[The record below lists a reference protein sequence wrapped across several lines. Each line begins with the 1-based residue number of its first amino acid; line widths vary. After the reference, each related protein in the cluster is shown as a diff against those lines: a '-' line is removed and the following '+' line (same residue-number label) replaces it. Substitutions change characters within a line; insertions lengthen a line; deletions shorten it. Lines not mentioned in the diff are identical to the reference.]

1 VSRLTSMARK
11 AIRPLIP
18 DALMARYRR
27 HQHSRAVRTNVDIY
41 VRDDRAARRWRAF
54 TPDTYRVV
62 SALPV
67 AASVPDVV
75 VVGDPN
81 PELERYLGFHGSEV
95 VARGRVNKPS
105 MRSMRITEPVIRPRS
120 IVTTRS
126 VLEEAGIPDVTDPP
140 TVLRVLGDAGARI
153 GILPE
158 VVGER
163 VLADL
168 PPIHDEPVVVMAAVP
183 LHDIG
188 GGSRA
193 AQIAFELVRRGY
205 HVTYVYQFPSSEGV
219 DLGLRYPHRRL
230 EEHHLEAFGVES
242 LIARAGHGVVIIEAP
257 IGEFI
262 PSVEHLKE
270 SGWTVLYDVIDDWT
284 DEALGGMWYAPVF
297 EQRIVDIA
305 DGFSASAP
313 DLQARIAGFGH
324 DAVLAP
330 NAVNV
335 TLFGQTFDGARPQ
348 DLPDGRLIGYH
359 GSLYGDWF
367 DWAALEGVAEA
378 FTDHTVVVIGDNRG
392 VPTDLPG
399 NIVFL
404 GLKAQGDLAAYLRHF
419 DVGLVPFT
427 ITDVTHA
434 VSPLKVYEYLA
445 CGVPVAAPPLRALE
459 GVAGVTTDTDLTV
472 AVRQALQGPKPDAN
486 EALDAHSWGARL
498 AVMMGAIGNDLA
510 DPVEDGIRVLRKPPV
525 RYTRS
530 ERWVRDLPGNPITP
544 TNGP

>member
-1 VSRLTSMARK
+1 MSGVASMAKK

-62 SALPV
+62 SAIPLTTPRRDAIV
-67 AASVPDVV
+67 I
-75 VVGDPN
+75 GEPN
-81 PELERYLGFHGSEV
+81 PELERYLGFHGCEV
-95 VARGRVNKPS
+95 VALGRVNKPS
-105 MRSMRITEPVIRPRS
+105 MRSMRITEPVVRPRS

-126 VLEEAGIPDVTDPP
+126 ILEEAGIEDMADPP
-140 TVLRVLGDAGARI
+140 AVLRVLGDAGARI
-153 GILPE
+153 GLVPE
-158 VVGER
+158 VVRET
-163 VLADL
+163 VAADL
-168 PPIHDEPVVVMAAVP
+168 PPIDGDAVVVMAAVP

-230 EEHHLEAFGVES
+230 EEHHLDAFVVES
-242 LIARAGHGVVIIEAP
+242 LTARTGSGVVIVEAP

-262 PSVEHLKE
+262 PSVEHLKD

-297 EQRIVDIA
+297 EQRIVDLA

-313 DLQARIAGFGH
+313 DLRARIAGFGH
-324 DAVLAP
+324 EAVLAP

-335 TLFGQTFDGARPQ
+335 TLFGKPLDGARPH
-348 DLPDGRLIGYH
+348 DLPDGPLIGYH

-367 DWAALEGVAEA
+367 DWGALRAVAEA
-378 FTDHTVVVIGDNRG
+378 FTDHTVVVIGDDRG
-392 VPTDLPG
+392 VPSDLPR

-459 GVAGVTTDTDLTV
+459 GVVGVSTDSDLTV
-472 AVRQALQGPKPDAN
+472 AVREALQRPRPDAN
-486 EALDAHSWGARL
+486 GALAAHSWGARL
-498 AVMMGAIGNDLA
+498 AVMMGAIGRDLA
-510 DPVEDGIRVLRKPPV
+510 EPVEDGIRVLRKPPM

-530 ERWVRDLPGNPITP
+530 ERWIRDVPGAAISP

>member
-1 VSRLTSMARK
+1 M
-11 AIRPLIP
+11 
-18 DALMARYRR
+18 
-27 HQHSRAVRTNVDIY
+27 DIY
-41 VRDDRAARRWRAF
+41 VRDGWAGRRWRAF

-62 SALPV
+62 SAIPV
-67 AASVPDVV
+67 TTPSHDAVLI
-75 VVGDPN
+75 GEPN
-81 PELERYLGFHGSEV
+81 PDLEPYLGFLGCEV
-95 VARGRVNKPS
+95 VALGRVNRPS

-120 IVTTRS
+120 ILTTRAI
-126 VLEEAGIPDVTDPP
+126 LEEAGVADMTDPP

-153 GILPE
+153 GLLPE
-158 VVGER
+158 VVDEC
-163 VLADL
+163 VAADL
-168 PPIHDEPVVVMAAVP
+168 PPIDHDAVVVMAAVP

-230 EEHHLEAFGVES
+230 EEHHLEAFDVES
-242 LIARAGHGVVIIEAP
+242 VIDRASDGTVIVEAP

-262 PSVEHLKE
+262 PSIERLKA

-297 EQRIVDIA
+297 EQRIVDLA

-313 DLQARIAGFGH
+313 DLRTRIAGFGH
-324 DAVLAP
+324 EAVLAP

-335 TLFGQTFDGARPQ
+335 VVFGRPSDGTRPL
-348 DLPDGRLIGYH
+348 DLPDGPLMGYH

-367 DWAALEGVAEA
+367 DWGALRRVAEA

-419 DVGLVPFT
+419 EVGLVPFT

-459 GVAGVTTDTDLTV
+459 GVAGVSTDADLTT
-472 AVRQALQGPKPDAN
+472 AVREALAGPRPDARD
-486 EALDAHSWGARL
+486 ALDAHSWGARL
-498 AVMMGAIGNDLA
+498 AVMMEAVGRDLA
-510 DPVEDGIRVLRKPPV
+510 EPVEDGIRVLRKAPV
-525 RYTRS
+525 RYARRD
-530 ERWVRDLPGNPITP
+530 RWVRDLPGTAINP
-544 TNGP
+544 NGP

>member
-1 VSRLTSMARK
+1 MAK
-11 AIRPLIP
+11 KVIRPLIP
-18 DALMARYRR
+18 NALMARYRR

-41 VRDDRAARRWRAF
+41 VRDGRAARRWRAF

-62 SALPV
+62 SVIPV
-67 AASVPDVV
+67 TPSRADTVV
-75 VVGDPN
+75 IGEPN
-81 PELERYLGFHGSEV
+81 PDLARYLGFLGCEV
-95 VARGRVNKPS
+95 VALGAVNRPS

-126 VLEEAGIPDVTDPP
+126 VLDEAGIAHMTDPP

-153 GILPE
+153 GIVPE
-158 VVGER
+158 VVREPVACG
-163 VLADL
+163 L
-168 PPIHDEPVVVMAAVP
+168 PPIDGDAVVVMAAVP

-230 EEHHLEAFGVES
+230 EEHHLEAFDVET
-242 LIARAGHGVVIIEAP
+242 LTGRAGQGIVIVEAP

-262 PSVEHLKE
+262 PSIERLKE

-297 EQRIVDIA
+297 EQRIVDLA

-313 DLQARIAGFGH
+313 DLRARIASFGH

-335 TLFGQTFDGARPQ
+335 TLFGKASPGPRPH
-348 DLPDGRLIGYH
+348 DLPKGLLIGYH

-367 DWAALEGVAEA
+367 DWGALAGVAEA
-378 FTDHTVVVIGDNRG
+378 FTDHTVVVIGDDRG

-419 DVGLVPFT
+419 EVGLVPFT

-459 GVAGVTTDTDLTV
+459 GVSGVSTDSDLTA
-472 AVRQALQGPKPDAN
+472 AVREALAGPRPDPH

-498 AVMMGAIGNDLA
+498 AVMMGAIGRDLA
-510 DPVEDGIRVLRKPPV
+510 EPVEDGIRVLRKPPV
-525 RYTRS
+525 RFTRS
-530 ERWVRDLPGNPITP
+530 ERWVRDQPGTPITP
-544 TNGP
+544 ASGP

>member
-1 VSRLTSMARK
+1 MAKK

-18 DALMARYRR
+18 NAVMARYRR
-27 HQHSRAVRTNVDIY
+27 HQHSRAVRANVDIY
-41 VRDDRAARRWRAF
+41 VRDDKAARRWRAF

-62 SALPV
+62 SAIPVTLP
-67 AASVPDVV
+67 SEDVV
-75 VVGDPN
+75 VIGAPN
-81 PELERYLGFHGSEV
+81 PELERYLGFLGSEV
-95 VARGRVNKPS
+95 VALGEVNRPS
-105 MRSMRITEPVIRPRS
+105 MRSMRITEPVVLARS
-120 IVTTRS
+120 IVTTKA
-126 VLEEAGIPDVTDPP
+126 VLEEAGISDITDPP
-140 TVLRVLGDAGARI
+140 TVLRVLSDAGARI
-153 GILPE
+153 GLLPE
-158 VVGER
+158 VVGEP
-163 VLADL
+163 VASDL
-168 PPIHDEPVVVMAAVP
+168 PPIVGDAVVVMAAVP

-230 EEHHLEAFGVES
+230 EEHHLEAFDVES
-242 LIARAGHGVVIIEAP
+242 LTARASHGVVIIEAP

-297 EQRIVDIA
+297 EQRIVDLA

-313 DLQARIAGFGH
+313 DLRARIAGFGYE
-324 DAVLAP
+324 AVLAP

-335 TLFGQTFDGARPQ
+335 TLFGNLPAGPRPK
-348 DLPDGRLIGYH
+348 DLPDGPLIGYH

-367 DWAALEGVAEA
+367 DWEALSAVAEG

-392 VPTDLPG
+392 IPTDLPG

-419 DVGLVPFT
+419 EVGLVPFT
-427 ITDVTHA
+427 VTDVTHA

-459 GVAGVTTDTDLTV
+459 GVEGVSTDSDLTV
-472 AVRQALQGPKPDAN
+472 AVREALLGPKPDAH

-498 AVMMGAIGNDLA
+498 AVMMQAIGRDLA
-510 DPVEDGIRVLRKPPV
+510 EPVQDGIRVLRKPPV
-525 RYTRS
+525 RYPKS
-530 ERWVRDLPGNPITP
+530 ERWVRDEPATPITSRSDP
-544 TNGP
+544 